1 MSRQLLFTPGPL
13 TTSRTV
19 RDAMA
24 RDIGSRDTDFTA
36 IVQTVRA
43 QLVDLAAPAHPDRYC
58 AVLLPGSGT
67 YAIEA
72 TIGTVVPDAGCL
84 LIAIN
89 GAYGER
95 MRHIADR
102 LKVPHRV
109 LRIPDD
115 QPIEA
120 DALQAALDAA
130 PDVTHAAIVHCE
142 TTTGLLNPLAA
153 IAGVAASRGITLIVD
168 AMSSFGALPIDMH
181 ALGIHYLVASSNK
194 CLEGVPGLGFV
205 VAERRNLLACRGQA
219 RGFSLDLA
227 AQLAA
232 LDTDGQFRFTPPTHV
247 TLALAQAL
255 DELADEGGLQARGGR
270 YAHNQRRLVA
280 LMRAAGVRTYL
291 PDERHGPIITTF
303 LSPPGPA
310 FVFEQFY
317 QRLHERGFVIY
328 PGKLT
333 AADTFRIG
341 SIGQLFE
348 DDMVAMADAVRDV
361 LAEMGVTQT
370 AQAS

>member
-1 MSRQLLFTPGPL
+1 MNGQRLFTPGPL

-24 RDIGSRDTDFTA
+24 RDLGSRDVEFTSV
-36 IVQTVRA
+36 VQTVRA
-43 QLVDLAAPAHPDRYC
+43 QLVDLAAPGHPDLYC

-72 TIGTVVPDAGCL
+72 TLGTVVSASGCL
-84 LIAIN
+84 LIGIN

-95 MRHIADR
+95 MRLIAER
-102 LKVPHRV
+102 LRLPHRV
-109 LRIPDD
+109 LRVPDD
-115 QPIEA
+115 QLLDPAALRDAIEA
-120 DALQAALDAA
+120 APEITHVAL
-130 PDVTHAAIVHCE
+130 VHCE
-142 TTTGLLNPLAA
+142 TTTGLLNPLASLA
-153 IAGVAASRGITLIVD
+153 EVTRARGITLIVD
-168 AMSSFGALPIDMH
+168 AMSSFGALPIDMDV
-181 ALGIHYLVASSNK
+181 LGIHYLVASSNK

-205 VAERRNLLACRGQA
+205 VAERRNLLACKGQA

-227 AQLAA
+227 AQLTA

-255 DELADEGGLQARGGR
+255 DELADEGGVQARGGR

-280 LMRAAGVRTYL
+280 MMRAVGLQTYL

-310 FVFEQFY
+310 FVFEEFY
-317 QRLHERGFVIY
+317 RRLHDRGFVIY

-341 SIGQLFE
+341 SIGQLF
-348 DDMVAMADAVRDV
+348 DDDVVAVADAVRDV
-361 LAEMGVTQT
+361 LAEMGVTSV
-370 AQAS
+370 ARAS